1 MYNNSISPFT
11 HLVTS
16 YMNIWITGLTLAAIL
31 VHHYF
36 FFVSWVFR
44 TKLKAFMAI
53 FGKASLVYL
62 NQTEVIFRKGND
74 WDVFLN
80 YFYAVLFI
88 FCLLIGI
95 LLSPFIIAYH
105 AQQKRT
111 FAKFLFLLVS
121 SMDLFKSFYFPLV
134 LVPKLLSPLDEEDYY
149 YIREYSSIPKMAY
162 FNSVVASLFWI
173 ETDILVVL
181 SVSRYF
187 SISRPLEVAP
197 KRNAVLL
204 FLIILS
210 ALHWFTS
217 SIPTFVKEHVYI
229 RVLDQVFSVD
239 SGSVTSI
246 TIWFVKGTVRC
257 LILMTGV
264 TSTTLTIVELKKSDT
279 VASEFSDANVRRGV
293 ISLVTI
299 SVFNVFV
306 LVFVIIQ
313 NVVLFFMAKSNWQI
327 YSTGIDF
334 LTFLMAYGISLVQS
348 TFNSISF
355 FAISLSFKTFL
366 RESIRNQETRLKVR
380 RSKN

>member
-1 MYNNSISPFT
+1 
-11 HLVTS
+11 
-16 YMNIWITGLTLAAIL
+16 
-31 VHHYF
+31 
-36 FFVSWVFR
+36 
-44 TKLKAFMAI
+44 MAI
-53 FGKASLVYL
+53 FGKASSVPY
-62 NQTEVIFRKGND
+62 NQTEVIIREGND

-80 YFYAVLFI
+80 YFFAVLFI
-88 FCLLIGI
+88 FCFIIGI
-95 LLSPFIIAYH
+95 LLNPFIIAYH

-111 FAKFLFLLVS
+111 FAKVLFLLVS
-121 SMDLFKSFYFPLV
+121 SMDLFKSLYFPLV
-134 LVPKLLSPLDEEDYY
+134 LVPKLLSPLGEEDYY
-149 YIREYSSIPKMAY
+149 YIKEYSSIPKMAY
-162 FNSVVASLFWI
+162 FNSVVACLFWI

-217 SIPTFVKEHVYI
+217 SFPTFVKKHLYM
-229 RVLDQVFSVD
+229 RVLDQIASLD
-239 SGSVTSI
+239 SGSATSI
-246 TIWFVKGTVRC
+246 AVWFVKGSVMC
-257 LILMTGV
+257 LILIIGV
-264 TSTTLTIVELKKSDT
+264 TITTLTIVELKKSDT

-313 NVVLFFMAKSNWQI
+313 NAVLFFMAKSNWQI
-327 YSTGIDF
+327 YSTGID
-334 LTFLMAYGISLVQS
+334 LVTFLMAYGISLVQS

-355 FAISLSFKTFL
+355 YAISLSFKTFL
-366 RESIRNQETRLKVR
+366 RKSIRNQETRFKVR
-380 RSKN
+380 RS